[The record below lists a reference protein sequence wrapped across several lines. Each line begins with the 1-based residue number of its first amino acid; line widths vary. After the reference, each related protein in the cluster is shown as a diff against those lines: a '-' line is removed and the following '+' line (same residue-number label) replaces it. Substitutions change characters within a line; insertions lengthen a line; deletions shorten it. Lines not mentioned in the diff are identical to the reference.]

1 MDMSVIPLLLMFA
14 VFYFLIMRPQIKE
27 SEAHDKLMAGLVK
40 GDRVV
45 TRAGVHGKIIRVEDD
60 TVGIEIAKN
69 TAVTLDKTAVVR
81 KLGDD
86 GPGAAKE

>member
-1 MDMSVIPLLLMFA
+1 MDFSFVPLLAMFA
-14 VFYFLIMRPQIKE
+14 VFYFLIIRPQIKE
-27 SEAHDKLMAGLVK
+27 SEAHDKLVAGLVK

-45 TRAGVHGKIIRVEDD
+45 TRSGLHGKVIRVEDD

-69 TAVTLDKTAVVR
+69 TAVTLDKAAVVR

-86 GPGAAKE
+86 SPGSAKE